1 MTNERRIY
9 TAAEARALREGR
21 ESVGA
26 WDAGAGNIYAG
37 HDTCPR
43 HRGDAANQ
51 RIRCECRAV
60 GAVDGDGDRAL
71 AAAAPDL
78 AASVEHYA
86 AENARLRA
94 ALADAARGRAFLCEE
109 CEGES
114 LATQLDDNGNPLC
127 DEHAAAE
134 VIVDRRDVEHA
145 EAIRLALAAEASK

>member
-9 TAAEARALREGR
+9 TADEARALREGR
-21 ESVGA
+21 ESTGA
-26 WDAGAGNIYAG
+26 WDAGAGDIYAG

-94 ALADAARGRAFLCEE
+94 ALREYVAADDAVI
-109 CEGES
+109 
-114 LATQLDDNGNPLC
+114 
-127 DEHAAAE
+127 AAE
-134 VIVDRRDVEHA
+134 GIVPAFSVAFDRLRKSIA
-145 EAIRLALAAEASK
+145 ALRALAAEVSK